1 MGLGVC
7 GVGETEEET
16 EEETK
21 TGRRDEKISGRN
33 AEMGDRRGINQVRR
47 R

>member
-16 EEETK
+16 E